1 MPSVAKSR
9 LVVLHLTKYSDHALI
24 LHAVDSLSGRR
35 SFLVRGL
42 KRGNATAA
50 FHPLSMLEVVSGESP
65 KSSLAWLREWEPATA
80 LHAIRSDRVKASVAM
95 FVSEVL
101 YRSFTNELSD
111 PQFFDWLCEAI
122 TVLDSTEGSVAN
134 FPLWFLVSY
143 AVKMGFMPDA
153 AAIEPPGMF
162 SPDEEALFHKILGSS
177 FEETMAIPLSSTRR
191 QAFSRRM
198 LQYLSHHLGA
208 TIDAKSLDV
217 LHAVLA

>member
-50 FHPLSMLEVVSGESP
+50 FHPLSVLEVVSGESP
-65 KSSLAWLREWEPATA
+65 KSSLAWLREWEPAAA

-111 PQFFDWLCEAI
+111 PQFFDWLSETIVA
-122 TVLDSTEGSVAN
+122 LDATEGSVAN

-143 AVKMGFMPDA
+143 A

-177 FEETMAIPLSSTRR
+177 FEETMAIPLSATRR